1 MDMSPKQ
8 LAMELSSRE
17 FKNLSSLSFVAM
29 YVSTNASS

>member
-8 LAMELSSRE
+8 LAMELTSWE
-17 FKNLSSLSFVAM
+17 FKNLSSPSFVAM